1 MLTVRKPCEGFCSD
15 DADADADADAGADA
29 DDAASGVFSFRVTA

>member
-1 MLTVRKPCEGFCSD
+1 MLTVRKPCECFCSD